1 MFGTM
6 IGNFIGISYFLA
18 FQILGILLAMMLF
31 KKEKW
36 GFCLLMGSTMG
47 SFCLQ
52 WFPVLFAFFLN
63 FTKVA
68 HVAALVLMLLLTTAV
83 FFTIGEKRIV
93 HKRKI
98 TVSIK
103 SLFYNDPVLFLLIP
117 LFVLVVVILSHHT
130 ISYVEGAM
138 HSGQSTY
145 GDMNMHLGFITS
157 IAKQHTFPPEYS
169 ILPGTSLAYPFLSD
183 SISSSVYLWG
193 TSLRIAYLLPMFF
206 ALLQVFFGVYAVARY
221 ILQSIGSSVR
231 AKAILAVAFFLFN
244 GGFGFYYFLTEGFGS
259 ENFNRIFTAF
269 YETPTNYVTENIQWH
284 NIICDMLIPQRAT
297 LFGWAV
303 LFPLLA
309 LMWKARETKNQNY
322 FIYGGILA
330 GGLVLIHT
338 HSFLALGII
347 CAVFFTQDLYAG
359 VPRKTEAKRWST
371 LTRFSLVFIYLL
383 FMTFISI
390 LLQSGTSIETN
401 KILACGIAVLVLSGG
416 IFFYYLFHNK
426 EKNILLQWVLFL
438 GIVLVLALPQLIG
451 FTFRQAQGEQFVRGG
466 FNWANNM
473 ELGDNYLMFYI
484 KNLGILFILFLMM
497 LIWGTKKQIQIAL
510 PGVLIWVLC
519 EFILFQPNPYDN
531 NKLLLVAYLFFC
543 IAAADFVWDTI
554 PKQFPKYFRK
564 VRVTVTSLV
573 TVLAVFAAVLTIG
586 REYVSDYELY
596 DASYVSLAEWVEKNT
611 SSTDTFL
618 TANNHNNAIASLTGR
633 NIVCGSGTFLYYH
646 GLDYGQAE
654 ADVKTM
660 FENPEQR
667 DALLKQYNVNY
678 IVIGAWEQSSYAI
691 PDYDTLIQTYPVV
704 YDEKGILV
712 LAV

>member
-1 MFGTM
+1 MFGTVT
-6 IGNFIGISYFLA
+6 GNFIGISYFLA

-52 WFPVLFAFFLN
+52 WFPVLFAFFLD
-63 FTKVA
+63 FSKIA
-68 HVAALVLMLLLTTAV
+68 HVAALVLMLLLTV
-83 FFTIGEKRIV
+83 VLFFTIGEKSV
-93 HKRKI
+93 MHSRKF
-98 TVSIK
+98 TLHVK
-103 SLFYNDPVLFLLIP
+103 SLFSNDPVLFLLIP
-117 LFVLVVVILSHHT
+117 LFVFVVIILSNHT
-130 ISYVEGAM
+130 ISYVDGAM

-157 IAKQHTFPPEYS
+157 IAKQQTFPPEYS

-206 ALLQVFFGVYAVARY
+206 ALLQVFFGVYTVAKY
-221 ILQSIGSSVR
+221 VLQTMGTSVK
-231 AKAILAVAFFLFN
+231 AKAILAVVFFLFN

-259 ENFNRIFTAF
+259 ENFSRIFTAF

-297 LFGWAV
+297 LFGWAI

-309 LMWKARETKNQNY
+309 LIWKARETKKHNY
-322 FIYGGILA
+322 FVYAGILA

-359 VPRKTEAKRWST
+359 VPRKTEPNRWGT
-371 LTRFSLVFIYLL
+371 LTRFSLVLIYLL
-383 FMTFISI
+383 FMTLLSI
-390 LLQSGTSIETN
+390 LLQSETSIDAN
-401 KILACGIAVLVLSGG
+401 RILFYGIAILALFAG
-416 IFFYYLFHNK
+416 IFFYYLIHNK
-426 EKNILLQWVLFL
+426 DKKVLLHWGIFL
-438 GIVLVLALPQLIG
+438 GVVLVLALPQLLG

-484 KNLGILFILFLMM
+484 KNLGILFILFLVM

-531 NKLLLVAYLFFC
+531 NKLLLVAYLFLC

-611 SSTDTFL
+611 SPTDTFL

-660 FENPEQR
+660 FENSEQR
-667 DALLKQYNVNY
+667 DALLKEYDVNY
-678 IVIGAWEQSSYAI
+678 IVIGACEQSSYAI

-704 YDEKGILV
+704 YNEKGILV